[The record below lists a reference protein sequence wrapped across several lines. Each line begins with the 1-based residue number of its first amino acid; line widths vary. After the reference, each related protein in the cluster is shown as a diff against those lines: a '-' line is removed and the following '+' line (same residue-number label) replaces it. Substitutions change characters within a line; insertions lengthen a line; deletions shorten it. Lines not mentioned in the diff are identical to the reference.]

1 MLIRELPADPVPLA
15 ERLGRDRLRHDGGV
29 RHGRRPARSSALHE
43 AGVAVL
49 CYTLNSH
56 ERWEEVSA
64 LGVDGII
71 TDQPSE
77 LDEWLAV
84 TAPGT

>member
-1 MLIRELPADPVPLA
+1 M
-15 ERLGRDRLRHDGGV
+15 
-29 RHGRRPARSSALHE
+29 
-43 AGVAVL
+43 L